1 MLALVDPLSSQRTD
15 NWFGSRK
22 SPSHSDDQLQ
32 QMLDDILPAGP
43 NIQDLCDDVLD
54 KAWSGAQQLTAAC
67 LAPALPVNS
76 AAVSDHEAAM
86 VAISRA
92 LSQTLLHHGGA
103 GDIFDSIQA
112 PQVDALPS
120 WAGVACGNL
129 PEMSVQE
136 FRSLAAEFLDI
147 GGTAAEGRRSNDAPA
162 NNAAQSWPAES
173 AGYTA
178 NAMRTLSADL
188 MDAYQAWEA
197 QSGEASDA
205 LSAQPSFLCTLDRA
219 PAGRGS
225 VEVDSAAVSM
235 DYVSDSGQLSGSS
248 ETSDARSGSL
258 QQAQPDLAAQC
269 VAASAAAY
277 SAAPAAAPG
286 QILNSNLQHGGV
298 VRPGSGSAPGGDTPR
313 GGHRQGGRIS
323 ADPQSRL
330 ERNRKLQK
338 DYVQR
343 KRVSSLGAL
352 PKVPAVIVCK
362 EGLHICLSWH
372 CWKEPMGIRHTSRDK
387 HLVLQARI
395 DVTHSL
401 ADSLRSR
408 VASLTADIGALQKK
422 QDELLSAQT
431 HQVGAL
437 QKLLF
442 QDVSQAHTCKYL
454 QCQWQGYNCMLRVW
468 TVDQMT
474 HGIWA
479 PLPRR
484 L

>member
-15 NWFGSRK
+15 NWFGSRN

-43 NIQDLCDDVLD
+43 NIQEICDDVLD

-76 AAVSDHEAAM
+76 AAASDHEAAM

-92 LSQTLLHHGGA
+92 LSQTLLHHGSA

-112 PQVDALPS
+112 PQVAAPPS
-120 WAGVACGNL
+120 WAGVASGDL

-162 NNAAQSWPAES
+162 AQSWPAES
-173 AGYTA
+173 ADFTA

-219 PAGRGS
+219 PAGRES

-235 DYVSDSGQLSGSS
+235 EDVSDSGQLSGSS

-269 VAASAAAY
+269 IAASAAAY

-298 VRPGSGSAPGGDTPR
+298 VRPGSGSAPGGGAPR
-313 GGHRQGGRIS
+313 GGHRQGGRSS

-352 PKVPAVIVCK
+352 PKVPAIIVYR
-362 EGLHICLSWH
+362 EGLHIYLSWH
-372 CWKEPMGIRHTSRDK
+372 CW
-387 HLVLQARI
+387 
-395 DVTHSL
+395 
-401 ADSLRSR
+401 
-408 VASLTADIGALQKK
+408 
-422 QDELLSAQT
+422 
-431 HQVGAL
+431 
-437 QKLLF
+437 
-442 QDVSQAHTCKYL
+442 
-454 QCQWQGYNCMLRVW
+454 
-468 TVDQMT
+468 
-474 HGIWA
+474 HGKS
-479 PLPRR
+479 P
-484 L
+484 